1 MIGFLRKS
9 TATTRWPRHFRFLNI
24 FPRDTLEKAL
34 SLRAGF
40 CDLGPFSVAWC
51 SYLNVMVGFFCL
63 AQNLQISFNI
73 FPVIKSAIWA
83 AFLYTFTSPTPKDWS
98 GSTKLFYK
106 RSHPRHN
113 IKYCD
118 IVAANPRKPVQL
130 RRYLNYGSRGP
141 AILAFGRR
149 AS

>member
-1 MIGFLRKS
+1 
-9 TATTRWPRHFRFLNI
+9 
-24 FPRDTLEKAL
+24 
-34 SLRAGF
+34 
-40 CDLGPFSVAWC
+40 
-51 SYLNVMVGFFCL
+51 MVGFFCL

-118 IVAANPRKPVQL
+118 SVAANPRKPVQL
-130 RRYLNYGSRGP
+130 RRYQVRITRAGNSGFWPQSVRILGFSCTPTKSCLRLWNSKWRESRYC
-141 AILAFGRR
+141 
-149 AS
+149 

>member
-1 MIGFLRKS
+1 
-9 TATTRWPRHFRFLNI
+9 
-24 FPRDTLEKAL
+24 
-34 SLRAGF
+34 
-40 CDLGPFSVAWC
+40 
-51 SYLNVMVGFFCL
+51 MVGFLCL

-73 FPVIKSAIWA
+73 FPVWA
-83 AFLYTFTSPTPKDWS
+83 STHVNRHVFDKTGKTFFAVAPTPKDWS

-130 RRYLNYGSRGP
+130 RRYQVRITRAGNSGFWPQSVRILGFSCTPTKSCLRLWNSKWRESRYC
-141 AILAFGRR
+141 
-149 AS
+149 